1 MRTLRL
7 LGPDA
12 WRSAPPSHGD
22 AAFGALHPWLTS
34 RGSLTSKLI
43 AHAHDFNLVRL
54 RQRAQL
60 PNVDERRELGLRAR
74 EFAIVREVL
83 LRDGD
88 APHVFAHSVVARRDV
103 RGVWRGLSKLGGRP
117 LADMLFGDVDV
128 SRLPMEYKKIDARH
142 PLYRR
147 AMEVTQN
154 SLPPSVWARRSVFLK
169 RGRPLLVTEV
179 FLDALNWL
187 PHRKK
192 IIN

>member
-22 AAFGALHPWLTS
+22 TKFGALHPWLTS
-34 RGSLTSKLI
+34 RGSLTARII
-43 AHAHDFNLVRL
+43 AHADEFNLVRL
-54 RQRAQL
+54 RQSAQL

-88 APHVFAHSVVARRDV
+88 APLVFAHSVVARRDM

-117 LADMLFGDVDV
+117 LADMLFHDAGVI
-128 SRLPMEYKKIDARH
+128 RLPMEYKKIDARH
-142 PLYRR
+142 ALYRR
-147 AMEVTQN
+147 AMQVVQTA
-154 SLPPSVWARRSVFLK
+154 LPPSVWARRSVFLK
-169 RGRPLLVTEV
+169 CERPLLVTEV
-179 FLDALNWL
+179 FLDARDWL
-187 PHRKK
+187 PRARRQD
-192 IIN
+192 